1 MHLLI
6 TAPTPLTV
14 PLPGAKPA
22 IVHRDVKASNVLLD
36 AEMRARVSDVGLAR
50 EMQHTVTQTQGI
62 GTPGYVDPEYMETL
76 QLTTGACTV
85 HGSVG

>member
-1 MHLLI
+1 VHVAPAN
-6 TAPTPLTV
+6 TAAPLTGV
-14 PLPGAKPA
+14 KPV
-22 IVHRDVKASNVLLD
+22 IVHRDVKAANVLLD
-36 AEMRARVSDVGLAR
+36 GEMRARVSDVGLAR